1 MNADESWKAIV
12 EAEEKKPQES
22 ATNLGWK
29 DKPTK
34 AEETKIVSRDL
45 TATEKEELHTLNYE
59 LVQAESP
66 RDVVMSETMRPRSQK
81 GAGNIKAI
89 AVSFRTI
96 RYSYDYIIKQPVNL
110 TLCANALLTFAIDRL
125 HELKKQVQIQ
135 TEQLSYQL
143 IDATGKP
150 CQQLATGQ
158 LFNDLFDK
166 EKNIAHNLVDAD
178 GNVVYQVNHVE
189 DPESKTEYQLIDNN
203 GKVAYEVV
211 QDDKLAYKLIDAES
225 PRDLVC
231 SDSMRPRSKKT
242 SSDKDAVQIGF
253 KADAGVYDWLIKQPV
268 NMALCGN
275 ALLQF
280 AIDTLR
286 AENKQVK
293 ILSNK
298 GKR

>member
-1 MNADESWKAIV
+1 MNADTPSWMKAEV
-12 EAEEKKPQES
+12 PEEAAPDWIS
-22 ATNLGWK
+22 
-29 DKPTK
+29 KPTH

-45 TATEKEELHTLNYE
+45 TTTEKEELHTLNYE
-59 LVQAESP
+59 LVPAESP

-81 GAGNIKAI
+81 GAGNIKAV

-125 HELKKQVQIQ
+125 HELKKQVQIL
-135 TEQLSYQL
+135 TEKEDSS
-143 IDATGKP
+143 
-150 CQQLATGQ
+150 
-158 LFNDLFDK
+158 DK
-166 EKNIAHNLVDAD
+166 L
-178 GNVVYQVNHVE
+178 VYQ
-189 DPESKTEYQLIDNN
+189 
-203 GKVAYEVV
+203 
-211 QDDKLAYKLIDAES
+211 LIDAES

-275 ALLQF
+275 ALMQF

-286 AENKQVK
+286 EENMQVK